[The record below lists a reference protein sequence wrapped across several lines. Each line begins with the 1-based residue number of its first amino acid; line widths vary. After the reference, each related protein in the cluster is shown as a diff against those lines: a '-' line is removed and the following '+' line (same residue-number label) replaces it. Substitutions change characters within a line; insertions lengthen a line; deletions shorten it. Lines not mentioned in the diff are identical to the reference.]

1 MTDVF
6 HNSTRHT
13 AWITRSLKE
22 IMSDLSI
29 FVDGRLMDI
38 DVAEGYKW
46 RMEMLSR
53 EILALEMNEE
63 LDESECKAVD
73 SILKAFSVIN
83 DVVDNL
89 QNTDSFSTM
98 TITTEATLVSDG
110 SVGRPKFDISE
121 LQLRTLLEEN
131 FSVPDIAKILGVS
144 VSTIR
149 RRMTDFGLSVHQMY
163 TKISSE
169 ELQRIIGEV
178 QSKHPYWGNRMMN
191 GYLKSIGI
199 RVPFHCI
206 REAQVL
212 ADPEGS
218 FMRRLRFLNR
228 RHYRVP
234 GPQWLWHI
242 DGNHKLIR

>member
-1 MTDVF
+1 M
-6 HNSTRHT
+6 
-13 AWITRSLKE
+13 
-22 IMSDLSI
+22 
-29 FVDGRLMDI
+29 
-38 DVAEGYKW
+38 
-46 RMEMLSR
+46 
-53 EILALEMNEE
+53 
-63 LDESECKAVD
+63 
-73 SILKAFSVIN
+73 
-83 DVVDNL
+83 
-89 QNTDSFSTM
+89 
-98 TITTEATLVSDG
+98 
-110 SVGRPKFDISE
+110 
-121 LQLRTLLEEN
+121 LEEN

-218 FMRRLRFLNR
+218 FMRCLRFLNR
-228 RHYRVP
+228 RHYRVS

-242 DGNHKLIR
+242 NGNHKLIR

>member
-1 MTDVF
+1 
-6 HNSTRHT
+6 
-13 AWITRSLKE
+13 
-22 IMSDLSI
+22 
-29 FVDGRLMDI
+29 MDI

-46 RMEMLSR
+46 WMEMLSP

-110 SVGRPKFDISE
+110 SVGWPKFDISE

-149 RRMTDFGLSVHQMY
+149 CQITDFDLSVHQMY

-178 QSKHPYWGNRMMN
+178 AT
-191 GYLKSIGI
+191 I
-199 RVPFHCI
+199 
-206 REAQVL
+206 
-212 ADPEGS
+212 
-218 FMRRLRFLNR
+218 
-228 RHYRVP
+228 
-234 GPQWLWHI
+234 
-242 DGNHKLIR
+242 

>member
-6 HNSTRHT
+6 HNGTQHT

-22 IMSDLSI
+22 IISDLSI

-73 SILKAFSVIN
+73 SILKALSVIN

-110 SVGRPKFDISE
+110 SVG
-121 LQLRTLLEEN
+121 
-131 FSVPDIAKILGVS
+131 
-144 VSTIR
+144 
-149 RRMTDFGLSVHQMY
+149 
-163 TKISSE
+163 
-169 ELQRIIGEV
+169 
-178 QSKHPYWGNRMMN
+178 
-191 GYLKSIGI
+191 
-199 RVPFHCI
+199 
-206 REAQVL
+206 
-212 ADPEGS
+212 
-218 FMRRLRFLNR
+218 
-228 RHYRVP
+228 
-234 GPQWLWHI
+234 
-242 DGNHKLIR
+242 